1 MQRQARRYT
10 QTKALTNVGCV
21 AQVKPGTLG
30 STDRAAL
37 DNQWATYFLID
48 PTSGFAPMAWQC
60 AVGPVVLFRPG
71 GAAISIKQVCCM
83 ESFLDRLLDTFSD
96 VAPGALLEWMTP
108 LHFGRFAA
116 SFNARHNDDGGCLR
130 TEAYSRLSLR
140 NKRAPLGSE
149 YKTTRRGLQ
158 HGRLHRA
165 SRWPHVCWVIHYV
178 YVKLLQ
184 YALTNLKK
192 RVML

>member
-1 MQRQARRYT
+1 MMCSVRQARRLT
-10 QTKALTNVGCV
+10 QTKALTNVGGV

-108 LHFGRFAA
+108 LHFGRLAA
-116 SFNARHNDDGGCLR
+116 SFNARHNDDGACLR

-140 NKRAPLGSE
+140 TEGLISTFTTEDGREITNIEDLEEYVACAYASKRE
-149 YKTTRRGLQ
+149 
-158 HGRLHRA
+158 
-165 SRWPHVCWVIHYV
+165 
-178 YVKLLQ
+178 
-184 YALTNLKK
+184 
-192 RVML
+192 

>member
-1 MQRQARRYT
+1 M
-10 QTKALTNVGCV
+10 
-21 AQVKPGTLG
+21 KPGTLG

-83 ESFLDRLLDTFSD
+83 ESFLDLLLDTFSD

-108 LHFGRFAA
+108 LHCGRFAA
-116 SFNARHNDDGGCLR
+116 PLLSMRVTMMMAHVLGLR
-130 TEAYSRLSLR
+130 LTLDFLLGLR
-140 NKRAPLGSE
+140 A
-149 YKTTRRGLQ
+149 
-158 HGRLHRA
+158 
-165 SRWPHVCWVIHYV
+165 
-178 YVKLLQ
+178 
-184 YALTNLKK
+184 
-192 RVML
+192 